1 MSRSADSCAKSFE
14 LGDDRIG
21 GDGPHERPA
30 VLVVVSDEVI
40 DFRGQVIDRS
50 ERASADRLVGDDREE
65 SLNLV
70 ELGRVGGDE
79 CRCQC

>member
-21 GDGPHERPA
+21 GGGPHEWLA

-40 DFRGQVIDRS
+40 DFRGQILDRS
-50 ERASADRLVGDDREE
+50 ERAAADRLVGDDRRQQHRMAAHAEAD
-65 SLNLV
+65 S
-70 ELGRVGGDE
+70 G
-79 CRCQC
+79 CC